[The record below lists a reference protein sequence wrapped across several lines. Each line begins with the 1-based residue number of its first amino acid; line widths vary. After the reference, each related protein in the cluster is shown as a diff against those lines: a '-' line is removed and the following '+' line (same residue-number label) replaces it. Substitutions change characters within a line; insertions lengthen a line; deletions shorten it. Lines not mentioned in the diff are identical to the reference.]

1 MTTSVKRMRAC
12 PRKALRRRVSYSG
25 YYASL
30 PRTKYGF
37 DSRYPLKRKQKRI
50 HSGPLL
56 LFMGNGSRTC
66 HDRSRA
72 TWQAEVIRQLA
83 ENVDECDWTGSIQR
97 CPGQRALLARGRNSH
112 YFWNKKPWLRR
123 NPEGMGE
130 EDTRSS
136 IKIQKTLLDR
146 RLLILAIESRCNN
159 LL

>member
-1 MTTSVKRMRAC
+1 VSRKRTI
-12 PRKALRRRVSYSG
+12 
-25 YYASL
+25 SL
-30 PRTKYGF
+30 PVCSALAPRRSAE